1 MSKHWIVIANR
12 VRVKVLEEDGGK
24 LNIVTEFENPAGHY
38 RDTDIQA
45 DRYGK
50 QTFPGRAVFHQNAS
64 HSSPSEG
71 HRVALR
77 DEILNRFMRAV
88 SEFLDKEVPSKKVDQ
103 IALVADPRSLG
114 ILKRCLHKNIASKV
128 DQMVAKNFAD
138 LSQSE
143 LIDHLKDVECL
154 KHAELY
160 APPRYY

>member
-12 VRVKVLEEDGGK
+12 IRVKVIEENGGK
-24 LNIVTEFENPAGHY
+24 LKIVTEFENPAGHAK
-38 RDTDIQA
+38 DADIQA

-50 QTFPGRAVFHQNAS
+50 QTFPGRAVFHQNAN

-77 DEILNRFMRAV
+77 DEILTRFMRAV
-88 SEFLDKEVPSKKVDQ
+88 SEFLDKEVPSQRVDE

-114 ILKRCLHKNIASKV
+114 ILKKCLHKGVASKV
-128 DQMVAKNFAD
+128 DQMIAKNFAD
-138 LSQSE
+138 LSHPE
-143 LIDHLKDVECL
+143 LIEHLKDVECL